1 MLMETCFRIQKG
13 SIRIFQQKSKD
24 YYSKTLLNTAY
35 LLLKKYSMEEFLVRV
50 EARKLR

>member
-24 YYSKTLLNTAY
+24 YYSKKLLNTAY
-35 LLLKKYSMEEFLVRV
+35 LLLKKYSTEEFLVRV
-50 EARKLR
+50 EAQKLR